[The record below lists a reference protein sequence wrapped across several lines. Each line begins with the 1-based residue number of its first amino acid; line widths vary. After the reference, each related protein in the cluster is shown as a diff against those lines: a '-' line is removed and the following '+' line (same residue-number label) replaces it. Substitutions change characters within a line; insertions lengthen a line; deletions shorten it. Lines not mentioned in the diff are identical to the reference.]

1 MERYVIGVDGG
12 ASKTAAVIMNE
23 RGEEVG
29 RGVSGSSNYHQVG
42 LECTKYAL
50 AIAIYD
56 AETQANV
63 KRSQIAAATFA
74 LAGAG
79 RPADAR
85 LLESLRAEMLSGMP
99 GQVVT
104 DALAAL
110 VGGTGTR
117 CGMVLIAGTGMIAY
131 GENDAGEQARAG
143 GWGHLLDHG
152 SGYDLGQEALRAAAF
167 ASDGLNLGTSLDAK
181 ILKFLKLGR
190 TSDLINWVY
199 APDRSPA
206 DIASLAPIVLEAAEA
221 HDLAATDIVVRA
233 AEALAGAVTAA
244 ARRLGL
250 GERPF
255 PLVLAG
261 GLLQTNHFYR
271 RVTAQAVRTR
281 LPHARPI
288 LPQADAAVGAAL
300 LALETLGHPLK
311 SSTEVS
317 ASASAAWSSEQRNVL
332 TEDLDLLSTLEIV
345 GLMHLEDERA
355 VTAVRPNLPAI
366 AQAVDAIASRM
377 RQGGRL
383 IYVGA
388 GTSGRLGALD
398 ASECPPTFGTSPD
411 QVISLMA
418 GGEQAFTRAQEG
430 AEDDRSAGQKDI
442 VKLEVGPLDSIV
454 GIAASGRTPYVA
466 GALTEAR
473 QRGALTVALI
483 CNLPAPLAQMADHVI
498 APLVGPE
505 ILAGS
510 TRLKAGTAQKLILN
524 MLSTGTMVRL
534 GKTYSDLMVDV
545 SQHNVKLQNRAR
557 RIVAQASGIS
567 EEEAAE
573 ALARSDGDVKTAIV
587 TVLLAC
593 TPEEAQ
599 KRLSLAGGDVRT
611 AVSDK
616 RV

>member
-12 ASKTAAVIMNE
+12 ASKTAVVVMNE

-29 RGVSGSSNYHQVG
+29 RGTSSSSNFHLVG
-42 LECTKYAL
+42 LDGAKNAL
-50 AIAIYD
+50 SAAM
-56 AETQANV
+56 QAAAA
-63 KRSQIAAATFA
+63 RAGIDFSQVAAATLA

-79 RPADAR
+79 RPADAQ
-85 LLESLRAEMLSGMP
+85 LLENLRAELLPGIP

-110 VGGTGTR
+110 VGGAGTR
-117 CGMVLIAGTGMIAY
+117 RGIVLIAGTGMIAY
-131 GENDAGEQARAG
+131 GENGDGQQARAG

-152 SGYDLGQEALRAAAF
+152 SGYDLGQEALRAVVLAADG
-167 ASDGLNLGTSLDAK
+167 SDLTTGLSRQIINSLNLKETA
-181 ILKFLKLGR
+181 
-190 TSDLINWVY
+190 DLVNWIY

-206 DIASLAPIVLEAAEA
+206 DIAALAPIVLKAAEA
-221 HDLAATDIVVRA
+221 HDLAATAVVVRA
-233 AEALAGAVTAA
+233 AESLAGAVAA
-244 ARRLGL
+244 VVRRLGL

-281 LPHARPI
+281 VPHARVI

-300 LALETLGHPLK
+300 LALETLGHPLP
-311 SSTEVS
+311 SPTEVDVPS
-317 ASASAAWSSEQRNVL
+317 VVSWSSEQRNVL
-332 TEDLDLLSTLEIV
+332 TQNLDLLSTLEMI
-345 GLMHLEDERA
+345 GLMHLEDYRA

-366 AQAVDAIASRM
+366 AQSVDAIASRM

-411 QVISLMA
+411 QVVSLMA
-418 GGEQAFTRAQEG
+418 GGEQAFTLAQEG
-430 AEDDRSAGQKDI
+430 AEDDRSAGRGDI
-442 VKLEVGPLDSIV
+442 AKLDVGPLDSIV

-466 GALTEAR
+466 GALAEAC

-505 ILAGS
+505 VLAGS
-510 TRLKAGTAQKLILN
+510 TRLKAGTAQKL
-524 MLSTGTMVRL
+524 
-534 GKTYSDLMVDV
+534 
-545 SQHNVKLQNRAR
+545 
-557 RIVAQASGIS
+557 
-567 EEEAAE
+567 
-573 ALARSDGDVKTAIV
+573 AL
-587 TVLLAC
+587 
-593 TPEEAQ
+593 
-599 KRLSLAGGDVRT
+599 
-611 AVSDK
+611 
-616 RV
+616 

>member
-1 MERYVIGVDGG
+1 MEQYVIGVDGG
-12 ASKTAAVIMNE
+12 ASKTAAVVMNE
-23 RGEEVG
+23 RGEEMG
-29 RGVSGSSNYHQVG
+29 RGVSGSSNYHLVG
-42 LECTKYAL
+42 LEGAKYAL
-50 AIAIYD
+50 AIAVQD
-56 AETQANV
+56 AVTQAGIN
-63 KRSQIAAATFA
+63 RSQIAAATFA

-79 RPADAR
+79 RTADTR
-85 LLESLRAEMLSGMP
+85 LLENLRAEMLPGIP

-117 CGMVLIAGTGMIAY
+117 YGIVLIAGTGTIAY
-131 GENDAGEQARAG
+131 GENDAGQQARAG

-152 SGYDLGQEALRAAAF
+152 SGYALGQDALQIIVRAA
-167 ASDGLNLGTSLDAK
+167 DGREPATHLSRQ
-181 ILKFLKLGR
+181 ILEKLKLKKMA
-190 TSDLINWVY
+190 DLVNWLY

-206 DIASLAPIVLEAAEA
+206 DVAALAPLVLAAAEA
-221 HDLAATDIVVRA
+221 HDLAATAVVIRA
-233 AEALAGAVTAA
+233 AEALAESVAIV
-244 ARRLGL
+244 ARRLAL
-250 GERPF
+250 AERPF
-255 PLVLAG
+255 PLALAG
-261 GLLQTNHFYR
+261 GLLQTNQFYR
-271 RVTAQAVRTR
+271 SVTTQAVRTR
-281 LPHARPI
+281 LPYARAI

-300 LALETLGHPLK
+300 LALETSGRPLQ
-311 SSTEVS
+311 
-317 ASASAAWSSEQRNVL
+317 ASVAGDALPSAAWSSEQRNVL
-332 TEDLDLLSTLEIV
+332 TKDLDLLSTLEIV

-442 VKLEVGPLDSIV
+442 INLEVGPLDSIV

-498 APLVGPE
+498 SPLVGPE

-534 GKTYSDLMVDV
+534 GKTYGNLMVDV

-587 TVLLAC
+587 TALLAC
-593 TPEEAQ
+593 APEEAR
-599 KRLSLAGGDVRT
+599 KRLSLADGDVRT
-611 AVSDK
+611 AVSQ
-616 RV
+616 